1 MRRVV
6 AGIFALS
13 VGLLS
18 FGESTDSAGLTLG
31 VGTAGA
37 DETANDCVGFHKT
50 DGDKSLV
57 FEASS
62 SCDQKLKCSLSWV
75 LTCSTDKGQVTKRA
89 PQSRHFTI
97 AANAST
103 EETASADTCKQ
114 SWRIDDVRWSCQ
126 ESK

>member
-18 FGESTDSAGLTLG
+18 FGESANSASLTLD
-31 VGTAGA
+31 VESAGA
-37 DETANDCVGFHKT
+37 DETASDCVGFR
-50 DGDKSLV
+50 KSDTEKGLV

-62 SCDQKLKCSLSWV
+62 SCNQKLNCSLSWV
-75 LTCSTDKGQVTKRA
+75 LTCSTDKGKVTQRA
-89 PQSRHFTI
+89 PQSRRFTL

-103 EETASADTCKQ
+103 EETASAGSCKQ

-126 ESK
+126 EAK

>member
-6 AGIFALS
+6 ARIFALS

-31 VGTAGA
+31 VESAGA
-37 DETANDCVGFHKT
+37 DETANDCVGFRKT
-50 DGDKSLV
+50 DGVKSLV

-75 LTCSTDKGQVTKRA
+75 LTCSTDKGQVTHRS
-89 PQSRHFTI
+89 PQSRHFTLD
-97 AANAST
+97 AQGSA
-103 EETASADTCKQ
+103 EQTASADSCKQ
-114 SWRIDDVRWSCQ
+114 SWRIDDVRWTCNDA
-126 ESK
+126 K